1 MARNRGMWEELSG
14 VSSYEDT
21 NPIRKG
27 PTFMTSLSLNYLLR
41 SPISMVV
48 RASICECEGV
58 HSVHN
63 RIPQLGRT
71 LDWEGPRPET
81 VSWFSQVWLRRS

>member
-1 MARNRGMWEELSG
+1 MLSHGLLWQVGVRGCLARNRGMWEELSG

-27 PTFMTSLSLNYLLR
+27 PTFMTSLRLNYLLR

-48 RASICECEGV
+48 RASIYECEGG
-58 HSVHN
+58 
-63 RIPQLGRT
+63 QT
-71 LDWEGPRPET
+71 
-81 VSWFSQVWLRRS
+81 FSP